1 MVNQLFGCDIDE
13 NNERIEIE
21 IDSNKYNLPD
31 ILFYYSEYIRLRIT
45 YSEETLEVYDCKVV
59 NYRTGEII
67 EDVSEENINRLFN
80 IEYGKD
86 INEKEW
92 VETLKLSELE
102 VNEIY
107 KYTANA
113 KLQFPK
119 IENDTGK
126 NCIVYLKKKNDPV
139 YEEEIKMAKTISSN
153 APSLSFNEYDAGE
166 SFCIMYKFIEN
177 DELLKLISEDDIIYL
192 SDYKDGDT
200 LEYGFEEYIYN
211 NTDTDITIDTTSI
224 IFGIEQTNSYV
235 IEKGTICGFDHFI
248 DTAVI
253 SYGVKDENGSNQISN
268 NENVVSVEKTSD
280 NTIAPKILPKAGIA
294 KLVIYIIIAISFV
307 SIIISIKLKIFK
319 DVK

>member
-1 MVNQLFGCDIDE
+1 MVKQQVAEQINE
-13 NNERIEIE
+13 NKTSFVQDNTVINERIAVEAS
-21 IDSNKYNLPD
+21 SNQNSVTQNVLQTESVE
-31 ILFYYSEYIRLRIT
+31 YSL
-45 YSEETLEVYDCKVV
+45 ETKKPKVYRKVEQ
-59 NYRTGEII
+59 T
-67 EDVSEENINRLFN
+67 
-80 IEYGKD
+80 
-86 INEKEW
+86 
-92 VETLKLSELE
+92 
-102 VNEIY
+102 
-107 KYTANA
+107 
-113 KLQFPK
+113 P
-119 IENDTGK
+119 
-126 NCIVYLKKKNDPV
+126 
-139 YEEEIKMAKTISSN
+139 EEIKMAKTISSN